1 MAGWD
6 VVYAVMQAAAVTA
19 LVVALARHGVG
30 WRRASLWVS
39 LSVVFVLFNSW
50 LDWDGLVGLE
60 IGTALAVLTGMTAWG
75 LRPVTDQH
83 VSAWLARAGLPAS
96 VAVTDRARSAPAR
109 QRRWRAGG
117 AVVAVLPGVV
127 IALVAYLIDRDEP
140 LTGGWA
146 VAATWWPQV
155 VIGYVV
161 GAWAAARFDGSLGR
175 PRRALLIPRE
185 VRDYMPPTLPVT
197 AGVAVL
203 LTAVAVLLAWLY
215 PTVGDA
221 DLNVA
226 GESLA
231 PFAGYLALGVLGVFA
246 GAAAVAAILRRPQ
259 TGASASDM
267 AVDDALRTSSVGGVA
282 AAAAGVALVGL
293 GKAATLLAVVLAP
306 GYEIIGVIAA
316 TVGITALVAV
326 IPVTLRYGSQYT
338 APSQRELAIEKL
350 VQVPA

>member
-6 VVYAVMQAAAVTA
+6 VVYALGQVAALTA

-30 WRRASLWVS
+30 WRRASLWV
-39 LSVVFVLFNSW
+39 LASVVFWVFNSW
-50 LDWDGLVGLE
+50 VDWFGLVGLK
-60 IGTALAVLTGMTAWG
+60 IGTSLAVLTGMTAWG
-75 LRPVTDQH
+75 LRPVTDRH
-83 VSAWLARAGLPAS
+83 VSAWLARAGLTAS
-96 VAVTDRARSAPAR
+96 VAVTDRARSALVR

-117 AVVAVLPGVV
+117 AVVGVLPGLAVG
-127 IALVAYLIDRDEP
+127 LVAYLIDPYEP

-161 GAWAAARFDGSLGR
+161 GAWAAARFDGSPGKR
-175 PRRALLIPRE
+175 RRALLVPRE
-185 VRDYMPPTLPVT
+185 VREYMRPTLPVM

-203 LTAVAVLLAWLY
+203 MSAVVVLLAWLY

-226 GESLA
+226 AESLA
-231 PFAGYLALGVLGVFA
+231 PFAGFLALGVLGVLA
-246 GAAAVAAILRRPQ
+246 GRVAVAAILHRPQ

-267 AVDDALRTSSVGGVA
+267 AVDDALRTSSIGGVA
-282 AAAAGVALVGL
+282 AAATGVALVGL
-293 GKAATLLAVVLAP
+293 GKAASLLAVVLAP
-306 GYEIIGVIAA
+306 GYEIVGVIAA

-326 IPVTLRYGSQYT
+326 IPVMLRYGSQYT